1 MWAVREGKDGR
12 RSVMHMY
19 VLVFVHVDVRILSQR
34 FHGLVA
40 IDDRIG
46 LSVAMFLSHSSR

>member
-46 LSVAMFLSHSSR
+46 LSVATFLSHSSR